1 MSIHRG
7 ACPAVALRVAA
18 LVALALLAAGC
29 GRDRQRDIRAT
40 ILDASGQPL
49 PGAIFYAEA
58 YDESGAFACVTARA
72 GQAGEIPDVA
82 RTPLPIPWRA
92 NAHLALAA
100 FAPGR
105 RPVILRDPSRRIEAD
120 GVVLV
125 FGAPAGEARLGDLGS
140 PFEPG
145 SELRDTIS
153 RPSYDA
159 LREAFLAAI
168 RLQEG
173 ENGPLS
179 AREREQRDALGQI
192 R

>member
-92 NAHLALAA
+92 NARWPANM
-100 FAPGR
+100 FRGR
-105 RPVILRDPSRRIEAD
+105 
-120 GVVLV
+120 
-125 FGAPAGEARLGDLGS
+125 PAGNAGAGDRGRCGRAGRLDL
-140 PFEPG
+140 PKCMHHAM
-145 SELRDTIS
+145 LC
-153 RPSYDA
+153 A
-159 LREAFLAAI
+159 
-168 RLQEG
+168 
-173 ENGPLS
+173 N
-179 AREREQRDALGQI
+179 
-192 R
+192 